1 MLVLTRKV
9 NEKIRIGSDICIT
22 IVRVQGRSVRIGI
35 EAPADVPILRA
46 ELQPRHVSLQGE
58 ENEADEDAPA
68 AEPPVRTGLH
78 HHVQHRKESPAAAGP
93 SRRGVAGHRPR
104 CCWPQPK
111 ASFSPPVAFCT
122 SSATGQ

>member
-46 ELQPRHVSLQGE
+46 ELRPHEAPSRSE
-58 ENEADEDAPA
+58 ENEPEEENPVVEPPA
-68 AEPPVRTGLH
+68 RGALHSLVQRRRHRGRPDQAEPAFDPP
-78 HHVQHRKESPAAAGP
+78 E
-93 SRRGVAGHRPR
+93 PR
-104 CCWPQPK
+104 C
-111 ASFSPPVAFCT
+111 SRTDRGSRFSPPLAVCG
-122 SSATGQ
+122 SSAAPRA

>member
-46 ELQPRHVSLQGE
+46 ELQPHRLPAQSE
-58 ENEADEDAPA
+58 EEADEDTPT
-68 AEPPVRTGLH
+68 AEPPARIGLH
-78 HHVQHRKESPAAAGP
+78 HHVQHRKQRPA
-93 SRRGVAGHRPR
+93 VATRSHRNPETRQPR

-111 ASFSPPVAFCT
+111 ASFSPPVALCT